1 MDGGIEQTLP
11 PALRGLPVARVFL
24 DVRDETR
31 VEDGF
36 AVAPGIKPAIEIEMR
51 AVKVQIRQSGHPLQG
66 VQSLWQ
72 EYGIGLIL
80 WRHRK
85 RSQHEAIIVHDR
97 DDLLTPLM
105 FVAGIAD
112 AIAALF
118 GNRVGAIAMQDVE
131 IKLVMLRQMPHAG
144 DERLLERAI
153 VSPFREHLVDGGVVD
168 QGGAV
173 AGSGY
178 WQALPL
184 HTRIEDPQDQI
195 EDAVIAQF
203 AFRPAHRHRQVREDK
218 CDELRPREL
227 HGIVAWLFGILRIRT
242 WLREKHERR

>member
-11 PALRGLPVARVFL
+11 PALRSLPVARVFL

-36 AVAPGIKPAIEIEMR
+36 AVVPGVKSAVEIEMR
-51 AVKVQIRQSGHPLQG
+51 AVNVQIRQSGHALQG

-72 EYGIGLIL
+72 EYGIGLIYR
-80 WRHRK
+80 RHRK
-85 RSQHEAIIVHDR
+85 RSQHEAVIVHDR

-118 GNRVGAIAMQDVE
+118 GNRVGAIAMQDAE
-131 IKLVMLRQMPHAG
+131 IKLVMLCQMPHAC
-144 DERLLERAI
+144 DERLLERAV
-153 VSPFREHLVDGGVVD
+153 VSPFREHLVDGRVVD
-168 QGGAV
+168 QGGP
-173 AGSGY
+173 GGRPGY
-178 WQALPL
+178 WHALAL

-195 EDAVIAQF
+195 AYAIIAQF
-203 AFRPAHRHRQVREDK
+203 TFRPAAGHRKVREDK
-218 CDELRPREL
+218 CDEIRP
-227 HGIVAWLFGILRIRT
+227 G
-242 WLREKHERR
+242 

>member
-1 MDGGIEQTLP
+1 MDGDIEQTLP

-36 AVAPGIKPAIEIEMR
+36 AVVPGVKSAVEIEIR
-51 AVKVQIRQSGHPLQG
+51 AVNVQIRQSGHPLQG

-72 EYGIGLIL
+72 EYGIGLIHR
-80 WRHRK
+80 RHRK
-85 RSQHEAIIVHDR
+85 WSQHESAIVHDR

-131 IKLVMLRQMPHAG
+131 IKLVMLRQMPHTG
-144 DERLLERAI
+144 DERLVL
-153 VSPFREHLVDGGVVD
+153 PPVVWTH
-168 QGGAV
+168 GRRYVG
-173 AGSGY
+173 GSGDT
-178 WQALPL
+178 P
-184 HTRIEDPQDQI
+184 
-195 EDAVIAQF
+195 
-203 AFRPAHRHRQVREDK
+203 RP
-218 CDELRPREL
+218 
-227 HGIVAWLFGILRIRT
+227 
-242 WLREKHERR
+242 